1 MIDFIRKWPMLILAV
16 VVVLVVLVAASA
28 TIGVV
33 QTITMLAI
41 VGTAL
46 VMGAIVVGSIAG

>member
-16 VVVLVVLVAASA
+16 VVALVVLVAASA